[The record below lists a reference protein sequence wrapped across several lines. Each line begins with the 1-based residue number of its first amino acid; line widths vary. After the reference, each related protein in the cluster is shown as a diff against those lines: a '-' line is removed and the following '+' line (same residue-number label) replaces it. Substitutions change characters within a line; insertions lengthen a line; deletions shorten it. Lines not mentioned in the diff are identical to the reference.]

1 MRRHQNDDD
10 VSVADNDEHNDA
22 SVAVNV
28 NVNVNVVV
36 VVNVVVYCNQE
47 FMFSARSLSSV
58 EVGSAFSVCPQSTQS
73 TQSTVLNVLFSARL
87 ISGFSMSAQGFA
99 WLNAI

>member
-28 NVNVNVVV
+28 SVNVNVVV
-36 VVNVVVYCNQE
+36 VVNVVVYCNQQ

-58 EVGSAFSVCPQSTQS
+58 EVGSAFSVCPQS

>member
-10 VSVADNDEHNDA
+10 VAVAVADNDEHNDA
-22 SVAVNV
+22 SVSVAVNV
-28 NVNVNVVV
+28 NVLVG

-47 FMFSARSLSSV
+47 FMFSTRSLSSV
-58 EVGSAFSVCPQSTQS
+58 EVGNAFSVDSSQCS
-73 TQSTVLNVLFSARL
+73 VFSARL
-87 ISGFSMSAQGFA
+87 ISVFSMSAQGFA

>member
-10 VSVADNDEHNDA
+10 VAVAVADNDEHNDA

-28 NVNVNVVV
+28 NVLVG

-47 FMFSARSLSSV
+47 FMFSTRSLSSV
-58 EVGSAFSVCPQSTQS
+58 EVGSASFVDSSQCSV
-73 TQSTVLNVLFSARL
+73 FSARL
-87 ISGFSMSAQGFA
+87 ISVFSMSAQGFA

>member
-73 TQSTVLNVLFSARL
+73 TILNVLFSARL

>member
-22 SVAVNV
+22 SVAVNVSV

-73 TQSTVLNVLFSARL
+73 TILNVLFSARL